1 MNVLVNVSERLTSV
15 NVLINVSER
24 RFHLNSVNFYV
35 KNHGLVNTNGKG
47 FRIRG
52 GEIARLC

>member
-1 MNVLVNVSERLTSV
+1 MYLLTFQLTSV
-15 NVLINVSER
+15 NVLVNVSER

-35 KNHGLVNTNGKG
+35 KNHGSVNTNGKG